1 MTQATRASDP
11 TASADLELTAA
22 SVPEFLAL
30 MRKIKDRSGRTAGQL
45 AKYGRLPRSTVYN
58 FVAEKNA
65 ALPRKPEQVQR
76 FCRGCRLTDAQT
88 AQVMRLWENLNETN
102 TRKPESEAIL
112 PGTMIDLS
120 AIRDEVRKMLEQQQ
134 AEGPTRRGCIQP
146 ASGVVALPT
155 GFVYGFPHEVGSEGT
170 YYFSREQAGFER
182 GLGAALTIVLMA
194 LLTHLSKWMFSN
206 LPLWVAFY
214 MTFIL
219 GVLQLAWIRLIS
231 RVWNHEQD
239 ARPRRKLLAAIP
251 VACACTAVATPFVG
265 PFAGSCFGL
274 VVASLVFPFIRER
287 LPDTW
292 QDFWRASREFLLV
305 LALLAPIFI
314 AVEVVAIGLTVGSTG
329 VVVGGAFGILGGVG
343 SLASLVRRARGRPQR
358 IPGADSSV
366 RGFRLWPCGL
376 RRLRRARPRG

>member
-1 MTQATRASDP
+1 MTKATRASGP

-102 TRKPESEAIL
+102 TRKPESEALL
-112 PGTMIDLS
+112 PSVIDLS
-120 AIRDEVRKMLEQQQ
+120 EIRDEVRKMLLQQQ
-134 AEGPTRRGCIQP
+134 AEGPTRLGRIQP
-146 ASGVVALPT
+146 ATEGVAGT
-155 GFVYGFPHEVGSEGT
+155 SRFVYGFPHEVGSEGT

-194 LLTHLSKWMFSN
+194 FLTHLTKWMFSN
-206 LPLWVAFY
+206 LPFWGAFY
-214 MTFIL
+214 LTFIL

-251 VACACTAVATPFVG
+251 AACVCTAVATPFVG

-292 QDFWRASREFLLV
+292 LDFWRASREVLMLVALLV
-305 LALLAPIFI
+305 PIFI
-314 AVEVVAIGLTVGSTG
+314 AVEVVAIGLTVGSPG
-329 VVVGGAFGILGGVG
+329 VAVVGGFGVLGGFGIL
-343 SLASLVRRARGRPQR
+343 ASLGRRVRGRRQR
-358 IPGADSSV
+358 IPGADSFV
-366 RGFRLWPCGL
+366 RRVRWWACGL
-376 RRLRRARPRG
+376 RRLRRARRRG